1 MYCIC
6 CKKNNVTPNPPPV
19 SSKIGTEDSPP
30 QHEEDILWKNS
41 KRPDGSF
48 VNVNNEMIDNGIIH
62 IIDAGYGST
71 HDGDQFV
78 IAICD
83 DCIKLNLEDA
93 TLLYWGNYMGYGNMI
108 VDEVEKIGY
117 EIFNKRAKTS
127 TWRRIKVAFPALLR
141 ARAAR

>member
-19 SSKIGTEDSPP
+19 SSKISTEDSPP
-30 QHEEDILWKNS
+30 QHEEDILWKDS
-41 KRPDGSF
+41 KRKDGSL

-71 HDGDQFV
+71 HDGDQFI

-83 DCIKLNLEDA
+83 DCIKENLGDA
-93 TLLYWGNYMGYGNMI
+93 TLLYYGNYMGGYGDIITN
-108 VDEVEKIGY
+108 EVEKSKKVY
-117 EIFNKRAKTS
+117 
-127 TWRRIKVAFPALLR
+127 RRRKNLDGLV
-141 ARAAR
+141 

>member
-6 CKKNNVTPNPPPV
+6 CKKNNVIPNTPPV
-19 SSKIGTEDSPP
+19 SSKIATEDSPP
-30 QHEEDILWKNS
+30 QHEEDILWKDS
-41 KRPDGSF
+41 KRPDGSL

-83 DCIKLNLEDA
+83 NCIKENLQDA
-93 TLLYWGNYMGYGNMI
+93 TLLYYGNYMYGNEGFVHEEIEKSKQKYRRRKNLDDI
-108 VDEVEKIGY
+108 V
-117 EIFNKRAKTS
+117 
-127 TWRRIKVAFPALLR
+127 
-141 ARAAR
+141 

>member
-6 CKKNNVTPNPPPV
+6 CKKNNVIPNTPPV
-19 SSKIGTEDSPP
+19 SSKISTEDSPP
-30 QHEEDILWKNS
+30 QHEEDILWKDS
-41 KRPDGSF
+41 KRPDGSL

-83 DCIKLNLEDA
+83 DCIKENLQDA
-93 TLLYWGNYMGYGNMI
+93 TLLYYGNYMYGNEGF
-108 VDEVEKIGY
+108 VYEKIEKSKQKY
-117 EIFNKRAKTS
+117 
-127 TWRRIKVAFPALLR
+127 RRRKNLDNII
-141 ARAAR
+141 

>member
-6 CKKNNVTPNPPPV
+6 CKKNNVIPNTPPV
-19 SSKIGTEDSPP
+19 SSKISTEDSPP
-30 QHEEDILWKNS
+30 QHEEDILWKDS
-41 KRPDGSF
+41 KRPDGSL

-83 DCIKLNLEDA
+83 ECIKENLADA
-93 TLLYWGNYMGYGNMI
+93 TLLYWGNYMYGNEGFVHEEI
-108 VDEVEKIGY
+108 EKSKQKY
-117 EIFNKRAKTS
+117 
-127 TWRRIKVAFPALLR
+127 RRRKNLDDII
-141 ARAAR
+141 

>member
-6 CKKNNVTPNPPPV
+6 CKKNNVIPEIHSYTKESMRGV
-19 SSKIGTEDSPP
+19 KEKVE
-30 QHEEDILWKNS
+30 EEDILWKDS
-41 KRPDGSF
+41 KRPDGSL

-83 DCIKLNLEDA
+83 DCIKENLEDA
-93 TLLYWGNYMGYGNMI
+93 TLLYYDSMFDREEY
-108 VDEVEKIGY
+108 VEEEREKSKQKY
-117 EIFNKRAKTS
+117 
-127 TWRRIKVAFPALLR
+127 RRRKNLDGLIQ
-141 ARAAR
+141 

>member
-6 CKKNNVTPNPPPV
+6 CKKNNVIPNTPPV
-19 SSKIGTEDSPP
+19 SSKISTEDSPP
-30 QHEEDILWKNS
+30 QHEEDILWKDS
-41 KRPDGSF
+41 KRPDGSL

-83 DCIKLNLEDA
+83 DCIKKNLADA
-93 TLLYWGNYMGYGNMI
+93 TLLYYGNYMYGGDYAN
-108 VDEVEKIGY
+108 DEIEKSKKKY
-117 EIFNKRAKTS
+117 
-127 TWRRIKVAFPALLR
+127 RRRRNLDDII
-141 ARAAR
+141 

>member
-6 CKKNNVTPNPPPV
+6 CKKNNVIPNTPSI
-19 SSKIGTEDSPP
+19 SSKISTEDSPP
-30 QHEEDILWKNS
+30 QHEEDILWKDS
-41 KRPDGSF
+41 KRPDGSL

-83 DCIKLNLEDA
+83 DCIKENLADA
-93 TLLYWGNYMGYGNMI
+93 TLLYYGNYMYGGDYANGEI
-108 VDEVEKIGY
+108 EKSKQKY
-117 EIFNKRAKTS
+117 
-127 TWRRIKVAFPALLR
+127 RRRNSLDKLI
-141 ARAAR
+141 

>member
-6 CKKNNVTPNPPPV
+6 CKKNNVIPNTPPV
-19 SSKIGTEDSPP
+19 SSKISTEDSPP
-30 QHEEDILWKNS
+30 HHEEDILWKDS
-41 KRPDGSF
+41 KRPDGSL

-83 DCIKLNLEDA
+83 NCIKENLEDA
-93 TLLYWGNYMGYGNMI
+93 TLLYYGNYMYGTEGFVGDEREKSKQKYRRRKNLDNI
-108 VDEVEKIGY
+108 V
-117 EIFNKRAKTS
+117 
-127 TWRRIKVAFPALLR
+127 
-141 ARAAR
+141 

>member
-6 CKKNNVTPNPPPV
+6 CKKNNVIPETFSYTKESMRGV
-19 SSKIGTEDSPP
+19 KEKVE
-30 QHEEDILWKNS
+30 EEDILWKDS
-41 KRPDGSF
+41 KRPDGSL

-83 DCIKLNLEDA
+83 DCIKENLEDS
-93 TLLYWGNYMGYGNMI
+93 TLLYYFI
-108 VDEVEKIGY
+108 C
-117 EIFNKRAKTS
+117 
-127 TWRRIKVAFPALLR
+127 RIEPKLFWIQSR
-141 ARAAR
+141 NRS

>member
-6 CKKNNVTPNPPPV
+6 CKKNNVIPDKFSYTKESMRGMEEKV
-19 SSKIGTEDSPP
+19 D
-30 QHEEDILWKNS
+30 EEDILWKDS
-41 KRPDGSF
+41 KRPDGSL

-83 DCIKLNLEDA
+83 DCIKENKQDA
-93 TLLYWGNYMGYGNMI
+93 TLLYYGNYMYAREGF
-108 VDEVEKIGY
+108 VEEEKEKSKQKY
-117 EIFNKRAKTS
+117 
-127 TWRRIKVAFPALLR
+127 RRRKNLDKLV
-141 ARAAR
+141 